1 MNVQPTSIPVDPT
14 PRPPA
19 GPGGPSKAQVDSLIL
34 QRMNAQDASGQPNEF
49 QIVDQL
55 SISPQ
60 AKSALEN
67 TLATQVLTL
76 AQGEHGSMS
85 STQAHYVYNGNVYK
99 ALQSYASG
107 QSSLQD
113 VTSAIQ
119 ARGQRMD
126 AILNG
131 YQGPTPTPTMPA
143 PPAPPAPA
151 PTPVTS
157 GS

>member
-1 MNVQPTSIPVDPT
+1 MNVQPTTIPVDPT
-14 PRPPA
+14 PLPPVA
-19 GPGGPSKAQVDSLIL
+19 AGGPSGAQVDKFIL
-34 QRMNAQDASGQPNEF
+34 QRMNAQSASGQPNEI

-60 AKSALEN
+60 AKAALEG

-76 AQGEHGSMS
+76 AQGEHGNMTSA
-85 STQAHYVYNGNVYK
+85 QGHYVYNGNVYK

-107 QSSLQD
+107 QGSLQD

-119 ARGQRMD
+119 ARGQRME
-126 AILNG
+126 AVLNG
-131 YQGPTPTPTMPA
+131 YQGPTPL
-143 PPAPPAPA
+143 PPAPA
-151 PTPVTS
+151 PAPTPTPTPVTS